1 MDKHGSG
8 SKALLGCMAAVLA
21 AFMAACGGDEI
32 FGTIGGPGGAG
43 PAGLGPS
50 LGAAGALGG
59 FSGGGAAGA
68 TNQGILTQIN
78 GGNMATTATAPTSVT
93 GFHDSAGDIYTETGS
108 NIGAVS
114 GLIYTCTTSTTGP
127 TNPVAVAPNTN
138 NPASCAIAQQALLD
152 AQAAFLDLSPAS
164 RPGGQN
170 VGANL
175 SGLTL
180 APGIY
185 TAPAGSFLIENNS
198 VDPAGDLTLDGQ
210 GNANAVWVFQMPS
223 STLTVGGPGAAFPR
237 SVNCV
242 NGCQPK
248 NVFWYVGSSATINAA
263 GGGTM
268 VGTIIASDA
277 ISFGTPTAS
286 PVTTLNGRAMALNAS
301 VTLVNTVINI
311 PAP

>member
-1 MDKHGSG
+1 MDTYGSG
-8 SKALLGCMAAVLA
+8 SKAWMGFMAAVLA
-21 AFMAACGGDEI
+21 AFMAGCGGGDEI
-32 FGTIGGPGGAG
+32 FGTG
-43 PAGLGPS
+43 GLGGGSPPPP
-50 LGAAGALGG
+50 GAAPVLGTLAG
-59 FSGGGAAGA
+59 FGGMSGGGTAGM
-68 TNQGILTQIN
+68 TNQGTLTQIN
-78 GGNMATTATAPTSVT
+78 GGDMGTTATATSSVT
-93 GFHDSAGDIYTETGS
+93 GFHDSAGDIYTETPA

-114 GLIYTCTTSTTGP
+114 GLIYSCTVSTTGP
-127 TNPVAVAPNTN
+127 TSAINGGPNA
-138 NPASCAIAQQALLD
+138 ASCATATQALAD
-152 AQAAFLDLSPAS
+152 AQAAYIALSPAAQ
-164 RPGGQN
+164 PGGIN
-170 VGANL
+170 PGANL

>member
-8 SKALLGCMAAVLA
+8 SKAWMGFMAAVLA
-21 AFMAACGGDEI
+21 TFMAGCGGDEI

-50 LGAAGALGG
+50 LGAAGAMGS
-59 FSGGGAAGA
+59 FSGGGTAGI

-78 GGNMATTATAPTSVT
+78 GGNISTTATATSSVT
-93 GFHDSAGDIYTETGS
+93 GLHDSAGDIYTETPL

-114 GLIYTCTTSTTGP
+114 GLIYTCTVSTTGP
-127 TNPVAVAPNTN
+127 TSAAV
-138 NPASCAIAQQALLD
+138 NPASCTIAGNALAA
-152 AQAAFLDLSPAS
+152 AQAAYLDLTPAS

-185 TAPAGSFLIENNS
+185 TAPGGSFLIQNGTVN
-198 VDPAGDLTLDGQ
+198 PAGDLTLDAQ
-210 GNANAVWVFQMPS
+210 GNADAVWVFQMAS
-223 STLTVGGPGAAFPR
+223 SLTVGGPGAAFPR
-237 SVNCV
+237 SVILA
-242 NGCQPK
+242 GGAQAK
-248 NVFWYVGSSATINAA
+248 NVFWQVGSAATINAG

-268 VGTIIASDA
+268 VGTIISSAATS
-277 ISFGTPTAS
+277 ISTAGATS
-286 PVTTLNGRAMALNAS
+286 ITTLNGRAMALNAS
-301 VTLVNTVINI
+301 VTIVDTIINI